1 MTTMVEAVRV
11 VNSATAGT
19 PVTVVTGVGSHQQV
33 VAREFS
39 LDNPRRRLL
48 TSAGHGTVGFGL
60 PAALGAAVS
69 EPDRWVVLF
78 DGDGSAAMDLIHFH
92 TAVDWGVK
100 RLIVIVVDNGS
111 AGIVQQFEDL
121 RGYRHAATVRRN
133 PDFVAVGRAYGWA
146 AQFCPSVSH
155 LKAYVLGALV
165 HPPGPYLFHVPVED
179 YAVWPIL
186 EGGKWLDDMTDAP
199 RDVNNER

>member
-11 VNSATAGT
+11 VNSATAGP

-69 EPDRWVVLF
+69 EPDRWGVLF
-78 DGDGSAAMDLIHFH
+78 DGDGSAATYLIHFH
-92 TAVDWGVK
+92 TAVDWGGK
-100 RLIVIVVDNGS
+100 RLVVIVVHNGS
-111 AGIVQQFEDL
+111 AGIVQQFGDL
-121 RGYRHAATVRRN
+121 RGYRHAGAG
-133 PDFVAVGRAYGWA
+133 PRA
-146 AQFCPSVSH
+146 P
-155 LKAYVLGALV
+155 
-165 HPPGPYLFHVPVED
+165 
-179 YAVWPIL
+179 
-186 EGGKWLDDMTDAP
+186 AP
-199 RDVNNER
+199 AG

>member
-1 MTTMVEAVRV
+1 MTTMDEAVRA

-78 DGDGSAAMDLIHFH
+78 DGDGAAARGLIHFH
-92 TAVDWGVK
+92 TAGGWGGK
-100 RLIVIVVDNGS
+100 RLIVI
-111 AGIVQQFEDL
+111 AG
-121 RGYRHAATVRRN
+121 AT
-133 PDFVAVGRAYGWA
+133 GRAG
-146 AQFCPSVSH
+146 S
-155 LKAYVLGALV
+155 
-165 HPPGPYLFHVPVED
+165 
-179 YAVWPIL
+179 
-186 EGGKWLDDMTDAP
+186 
-199 RDVNNER
+199 